1 MIVLDTDVLSGLRDG
16 SNGHL
21 RQWLAAL
28 LEAPTLASYSVVEIQ
43 FGIARVRGR
52 DPAFAERLSAWLDRV
67 IATTHILPLTAAA
80 ARLAG
85 EMRAVTA
92 LQALEGD
99 LVIAATALAAGASVA
114 TLNLRDFRLIARHF
128 PELHVVDPL
137 GSR

>member
-16 SNGHL
+16 NNDRL
-21 RQWLAAL
+21 RRWLAAL
-28 LEAPTLASYSVVEIQ
+28 PEAPKLAAYSVAEIQ

-52 DPAFAERLSAWLDRV
+52 DPAFAERLTAWLDRV
-67 IATTHILPLTAAA
+67 IAATDILPLTVPA

-85 EMRAVTA
+85 EMRAVAA

-99 LVIAATALAAGASVA
+99 LVIAATAIAADAGVA

-128 PELHVVDPL
+128 PDLYVVDPL